1 MYADNQIGVA
11 FLKLLAP
18 IVPIFT
24 EVLGLFVAFVQTFIF
39 IMLSMV
45 YLSET
50 VPHEDHEHEEHGHQ
64 GRDEALA
71 EAH

>member
-1 MYADNQIGVA
+1 MYADTQIGVA
-11 FLKLLAP
+11 FLELVAP
-18 IVPIFT
+18 IVPLFT
-24 EVLGLFVAFVQTFIF
+24 IVLGLFVAFVQTFIF

-50 VPHEDHEHEEHGHQ
+50 VPHDDHEHEEHGQ
-64 GRDEALA
+64 GRDEVLA

>member
-1 MYADNQIGVA
+1 MYADEQIGHA
-11 FLKLLAP
+11 FLNLVAP
-18 IVPIFT
+18 LVPIFT
-24 EVLGLFVAFVQTFIF
+24 IVLGVFVSFIQTFIF

-50 VPHEDHEHEEHGHQ
+50 VPHEEHDTEDHDHAHEE
-64 GRDEALA
+64 LA

>member
-1 MYADNQIGVA
+1 VLPGV
-11 FLKLLAP
+11 
-18 IVPIFT
+18 
-24 EVLGLFVAFVQTFIF
+24 FVAFVQTFIF

-50 VPHEDHEHEEHGHQ
+50 VPHEEHEHEEAGHA
-64 GRDEALA
+64 RDEAIA